1 MPNINSLPSITATS
15 SGTFVIVTDNGFARR
30 LPYTQITNS
39 FNNTIVGDNRTDQ
52 PLFSTSSVSFNNVT
66 LIDNNTST
74 FQLRHGFTSFTNG
87 YSGGPVLQF
96 ENLGQLKFVG
106 YDGVNQPSDTTL
118 PSFQLGTFAFENFA
132 GVSGRTNNGGAG
144 WQISVQPSGT
154 QMTALSRQR
163 MIFGGFPFGPTVSNT
178 PPLPPIGLL
187 RFGSGIDGAFP
198 TLVTSTGTTMQPGFG
213 RTLIE
218 FINSS
223 IGIFGVTSSDT
234 SPENDTVTGTNF
246 ISIYSGRTSA
256 IGSRHTP
263 IKNNDS
269 LGGIVFNGAT
279 STGTTSTTNY
289 GHVRVGAIVA
299 NAIQDFGSGNDAINL
314 VFQTNNV
321 SASPNKAKLLLSEP
335 VNNYTSNNHSFKT
348 VNQTSVLDISSSLTT
363 MFNGTFQ
370 FHSTGTIVFPDST
383 VQKTAYPGY
392 SGGRPVGVPASSSSP
407 GTVGDVAWDQAYVYI
422 CVDTNTWRR
431 SVATGF

>member
-1 MPNINSLPSITATS
+1 MPNINSLPSIAATS
-15 SGTFVIVTDNGFARR
+15 SGTFVIVSDNGFARR
-30 LPYTQITNS
+30 LPYTLITSS
-39 FNNTIVGDNRTDQ
+39 FNNSIVGENRTDQ
-52 PLFSTSSVSFNNVT
+52 PLFSTSSVLFNNVT
-66 LIDNNTST
+66 LIDNSTST
-74 FQLRHGFTSFTNG
+74 IQLRHGFTSFAKSHT
-87 YSGGPVLQF
+87 GGPLLQN
-96 ENLGQLKFVG
+96 ESLGQVKFVG

-144 WQISVQPSGT
+144 WQISAQPSGT
-154 QMTALSRQR
+154 QMTTLSRQR
-163 MIFGGFPFGPTVSNT
+163 MIFGGFPYGPNVSVT

-213 RTLIE
+213 KTLIE

-223 IGIFGVTSSDT
+223 VGIFGVTASDPT
-234 SPENDTVTGTNF
+234 PENDTVTATNF

-269 LGGIVFNGAT
+269 LGGIVFNGAAT
-279 STGTTSTTNY
+279 TGTTSTSNY

-299 NAIQDFGSGNDAINL
+299 NAIENFGLGNDAINL

-321 SASPNKAKLLLSEP
+321 SASPNKTKLLLSEP

-348 VNQTSVLDISSSLTT
+348 VNQTSIFDISSSLTT
-363 MFNGTFQ
+363 MFNGTFE
-370 FHSTGTIVFPDST
+370 FHSTGTMVFPDST
-383 VQKTAYPGY
+383 VQTTAYTGNAPR
-392 SGGRPVGVPASSSSP
+392 SVAVPATSNST
-407 GTVGDVAWDQAYVYI
+407 GNVGDVAWDAAYVYI
-422 CVDTNTWRR
+422 CVAPNTWRR

>member
-1 MPNINSLPSITATS
+1 MPNINSLPSITAPS
-15 SGTFVIVTDNGFARR
+15 SGTYIIVSDNGFARR
-30 LPYTQITNS
+30 LPYTQITDS
-39 FNNTIVGDNRTDQ
+39 FNNTVIGDNRTDQ
-52 PLFSTSSVSFNNVT
+52 PLFSTSSVSFNNIT
-66 LIDNNTST
+66 LVDNSTST
-74 FQLRHGFTSFTNG
+74 FQLRHGFTTFAKSHMA
-87 YSGGPVLQF
+87 GPLLKF
-96 ENLGQLKFVG
+96 DSLGQVRFVG
-106 YDGVNQPSDTTL
+106 YDGVNQPSDTTF
-118 PSFQLGTFAFENFA
+118 PSFLLGTFAIEDFA

-154 QMTALSRQR
+154 QMSDQSRQR
-163 MIFGGFPFGPTVSNT
+163 MIFGGFPSGPNISG
-178 PPLPPIGLL
+178 PEPLPPLGLL

-198 TLVTSTGTTMQPGFG
+198 TLVTSTGTNMQPGFG
-213 RTLIE
+213 KTLIE

-223 IGIFGVTSSDT
+223 VGIFGVTSSDT

-246 ISIYSGRTSA
+246 ISIYTGRTSS

-269 LGGIVFNGAT
+269 LGGIVFNGAA
-279 STGTTSTTNY
+279 STGTTSTSNY

-299 NAIQDFGSGNDAINL
+299 NAIEDFGPGNDAINL

-321 SASPNKAKLLLSEP
+321 SASPNKTKLLLSEP

-363 MFNGTFQ
+363 MFNGAFQ
-370 FHSTGTIVFPDST
+370 FHSTGTMVFPDST
-383 VQKTAYPGY
+383 VQTTAYTGNAPR
-392 SGGRPVGVPASSSSP
+392 SVAVPTSSSSS

-431 SVATGF
+431 TVATGF